1 MIISLFSIL
10 AQPPADAI
18 PHHLKTLRKV
28 FPGINDI
35 LLHHQYRLLQIKKST
50 LGVPAVAWWVKNP
63 TAVAQVAEEVEVSAR
78 RSGLKDPGLLQL
90 WLRSQL

>member
-1 MIISLFSIL
+1 M
-10 AQPPADAI
+10 
-18 PHHLKTLRKV
+18 
-28 FPGINDI
+28 
-35 LLHHQYRLLQIKKST
+35 
-50 LGVPAVAWWVKNP
+50 AWWVKNP